1 MAGIPIKGSPSTPS
15 PPSRPST
22 PTLYSNSPLQSPP
35 IPQIPSQNTA
45 TATASSS
52 PRSTAPYLLPGGV
65 ERPRTGS
72 NTYSRDGL
80 PSNASSSNAGT
91 REFHVE
97 HGRSVLSELTI
108 PSHFSPAIPSTAEL
122 TALSDAQKAAI
133 VRAHLLNAQ
142 DQQSAA
148 QDQQQQSSSSSTSA
162 QLSSSR
168 PPVPSSPRSNSPW
181 VLEEQDE
188 DFPTPY
194 NLQGGD
200 IVAPIYKWAAQ
211 QAGSESTG
219 NGGNGN
225 EGGLR
230 RSRSMLS
237 LPENASA
244 FSGRRIVSSGSE
256 LNGSQFE
263 LGGAGG
269 SDNGDGEGEEDS
281 LNSEM
286 RVREIL
292 EPGGFRRDFVI
303 RKMNSR
309 HEVGVSGFGGNGTT
323 SSFNN
328 SGRGNGNGRFTRS
341 FIDFLSLY
349 GHFGGEDLEDLEEE
363 DEEDESEDLDEEDQ
377 LDYNRTPTSRIRQ
390 QHIEATDSET
400 RNPFSSS
407 NHSVSERTPLF
418 SGKSTLRSRGRNQEV
433 SDGTTGTS
441 NRKRSSSVGQ
451 HGDATVTQAVL
462 MLLKSFVGTGV
473 LFLGKA

>member
-1 MAGIPIKGSPSTPS
+1 MAANELIFV
-15 PPSRPST
+15 
-22 PTLYSNSPLQSPP
+22 
-35 IPQIPSQNTA
+35 A
-45 TATASSS
+45 T
-52 PRSTAPYLLPGGV
+52 
-65 ERPRTGS
+65 
-72 NTYSRDGL
+72 
-80 PSNASSSNAGT
+80 
-91 REFHVE
+91 
-97 HGRSVLSELTI
+97 
-108 PSHFSPAIPSTAEL
+108 IPSTAEL
-122 TALSDAQKAAI
+122 TGLTDAQKAAI

-148 QDQQQQSSSSSTSA
+148 QDQQQQSSSNTVG

-168 PPVPSSPRSNSPW
+168 PLASSSPRSNSPW

-219 NGGNGN
+219 NGGNGI

-256 LNGSQFE
+256 LNGSQFD
-263 LGGAGG
+263 LGGVGG
-269 SDNGDGEGEEDS
+269 SDNGDVEGEEDS

-309 HEVGVSGFGGNGTT
+309 YEVGANGVARDGAT

-363 DEEDESEDLDEEDQ
+363 DEEDESEDIDEEDQ
-377 LDYNRTPTSRIRQ
+377 LDYNGSPSSRIRHQ
-390 QHIEATDSET
+390 
-400 RNPFSSS
+400 NPSASNSSHPFPAGS
-407 NHSVSERTPLF
+407 HSVSERTPLF

-441 NRKRSSSVGQ
+441 GRKRSSSVGQ